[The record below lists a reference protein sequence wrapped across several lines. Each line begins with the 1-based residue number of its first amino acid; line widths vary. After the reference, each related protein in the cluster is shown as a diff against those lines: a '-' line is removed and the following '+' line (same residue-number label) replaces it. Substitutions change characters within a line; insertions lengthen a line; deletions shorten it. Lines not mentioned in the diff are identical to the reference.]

1 MKGSQM
7 GCVPAALKT
16 GSPLNVAHGSS
27 CEMRPAT
34 RYHLCGSEELQ
45 SIDMKRTKDIAKIAT
60 PRSVVHPVSPDE
72 RAEAGKAL
80 AQQGS
85 HGSIRANR
93 NEVNRRPNPIDSCTS
108 QMLVELNGLILQL
121 PFAFYRGQ
129 LRRCRNL
136 L

>member
-1 MKGSQM
+1 
-7 GCVPAALKT
+7 
-16 GSPLNVAHGSS
+16 
-27 CEMRPAT
+27 MRPAT

-93 NEVNRRPNPIDSCTS
+93 NEVNRRPNPIDFCTS

>member
-1 MKGSQM
+1 M

-16 GSPLNVAHGSS
+16 GSSLNVAHGSS
-27 CEMRPAT
+27 LCEMRPAT

-72 RAEAGKAL
+72 RAEARSCATRFPRKH
-80 AQQGS
+80 QGEW
-85 HGSIRANR
+85 
-93 NEVNRRPNPIDSCTS
+93 NEVNRAAKSDRFSAKSDAGRIEWPDSA
-108 QMLVELNGLILQL
+108 I
-121 PFAFYRGQ
+121 AF
-129 LRRCRNL
+129 CRLSRAAPTMPKL